1 MTSKGMRHNSLFPYI
16 NFLIL
21 TIMAITNRELLLNQ
35 VKRIREKTG
44 VNFNLHMTTRNYYI
58 EDDDLQVSLDKT
70 PRNASQMREFL
81 SGFEIVYDYFH
92 KRKEL
97 LPKELLPKKVYF
109 IRCEVNDKGWH
120 TGYHHFARLEDANKL
135 MRNYVARQ
143 IWYAREEKKKV
154 FLKVFGDS
162 VMGDVSKNPQRSQ
175 NIFVRI
181 DNDTFEYRVWS
192 EDLRY
197 SELPKGVSYHY

>member
-1 MTSKGMRHNSLFPYI
+1 MV
-16 NFLIL
+16 
-21 TIMAITNRELLLNQ
+21 TNKELLLNM
-35 VKRIREKTG
+35 VKRINEKLSS
-44 VNFNLHMTTRNYYI
+44 NI
-58 EDDDLQVSLDKT
+58 ELVQNKGKFTLAET
-70 PRNASQMREFL
+70 PFQITFVARTSAQM
-81 SGFEIVYDYFH
+81 FEYLAGLEDAIDARP
-92 KRKEL
+92 KR
-97 LPKELLPKKVYF
+97 VYF

-120 TGYHHFARLEDANKL
+120 TGFHHFVRLEDAIKL
-135 MRNYVARQ
+135 MRNHVARQ

-162 VMGDVSKNPQRSQ
+162 VMGDVSNSSERSQ

-197 SELPKGVSYHY
+197 SELPKDKCFNY

>member
-1 MTSKGMRHNSLFPYI
+1 MV
-16 NFLIL
+16 
-21 TIMAITNRELLLNQ
+21 TNKELLLNM
-35 VKRIREKTG
+35 VKRINEKLSS
-44 VNFNLHMTTRNYYI
+44 NI
-58 EDDDLQVSLDKT
+58 ELVQNKGKFTLAET
-70 PRNASQMREFL
+70 PFQITFVARTSAQM
-81 SGFEIVYDYFH
+81 FEYLAGLEDAIDARP
-92 KRKEL
+92 KR
-97 LPKELLPKKVYF
+97 VYF

-120 TGYHHFARLEDANKL
+120 TGFHHFVRLEDAIKL
-135 MRNYVARQ
+135 MRNHVARQ

-162 VMGDVSKNPQRSQ
+162 VMGDVSNSRERSQ

-197 SELPKGVSYHY
+197 SELPKDKCFNY